1 MEAVPSRMVHNFF
14 GHLLNLSLL
23 LLASLV
29 FISPVYA
36 LSKLKLEKVY
46 YKQDPIQ
53 FKTQRLYAIVKEV
66 GGEDFKGYIRVVVK
80 DSSGKVV
87 YTTERLQLILIANR
101 EAGVFWDVPHR
112 FAGDLDYEL
121 IVSKGDT
128 TVFSA
133 DSHMRVLRDTDR
145 DGIPN
150 VTDSDDDND
159 GLLDVEELSLGTD
172 PLDPD
177 TDDDGVVDGKD
188 AFAKDPKEWKDSDK
202 DGIGDNADL
211 DDDNDGIPDTE
222 EKRLHTDPYKA
233 DTDGDG
239 LSDSEELKLGTNPI
253 NPDTDGD
260 GLPDG
265 ADKQPLVKDKEV
277 GSKSPQAP
285 GQPNS
290 EETASGQG
298 GREHGQGAKEGV
310 GSGQGSNVQNGSQ
323 SKSRASEN
331 SEKAWQSKS
340 ASDGYGGSSSK
351 SAETRGKIQI
361 PTKESFKDSDGDG
374 LYDFV
379 EQRLGT
385 DPNDPDSDHDGV
397 PDGQDKAPT
406 DSTISERVSKLKDS
420 DNDGLYDHTEGMLG
434 TDPSD
439 KDTDGD
445 GLSDAQE
452 LALGTDPK
460 SKDSDMDGLNDKQEI
475 EAGLDPTNPN
485 DADYDSDNDGLTN
498 RQEVAIGTDVN
509 NPYTHSVLGR
519 KISDVTYSR
528 LRLGLRIGAIISLVA
543 GVVLLV
549 GWRRRGILSASKI
562 TQSS

>member
-1 MEAVPSRMVHNFF
+1 MGAALLRVVQKIF
-14 GHLLNLSLL
+14 GHLLSLSLL
-23 LLASLV
+23 LLASFA
-29 FISPVYA
+29 FISQVYA

-66 GGEDFKGYIRVVVK
+66 GGEDFKGYVRVVIK

-87 YTTERLQLILIANR
+87 YTTERLQLILIAGR

-112 FAGDLDYEL
+112 FAGDLRYEL
-121 IVSKGDT
+121 IVSKGDEA
-128 TVFSA
+128 VFSEE
-133 DSHMRVLRDTDR
+133 SHIRVLKDTDR

-150 VTDSDDDND
+150 VTDPDDDND

-177 TDDDGVVDGKD
+177 TDNDGVLDGKD
-188 AFAKDPKEWKDSDK
+188 AFAKDPQEWKDSDK

-211 DDDNDGIPDTE
+211 DDDNDGISDVE

-260 GLPDG
+260 GVADG
-265 ADKQPLVKDKEV
+265 ADKKPLVKDKEA
-277 GSKSPQAP
+277 GSKGSQVSRPS
-285 GQPNS
+285 NS
-290 EETASGQG
+290 KETASGQG
-298 GREHGQGAKEGV
+298 AKEGAAFRQSSAAKN
-310 GSGQGSNVQNGSQ
+310 GPQLEPGASANSKDAGQN
-323 SKSRASEN
+323 
-331 SEKAWQSKS
+331 KS
-340 ASDGYGGSSSK
+340 ASGGYDSGTMERTK
-351 SAETRGKIQI
+351 AHTKPQL
-361 PTKESFKDSDGDG
+361 PTKESFKDTDGDG

-397 PDGQDKAPT
+397 VDGQDKAPT
-406 DSTISERVSKLKDS
+406 DSTVSEQVKGLKDS
-420 DNDGLYDHTEGMLG
+420 DGDGLYDHTEKMLG
-434 TDPSD
+434 TDSSA

-460 SKDSDMDGLNDKQEI
+460 SKDSDMDGLNDRQEI

-528 LRLGLRIGAIISLVA
+528 LRLGIKIGAITSLTA
-543 GVVLLV
+543 GVVLLL
-549 GWRRRGILSASKI
+549 GWRRRGLLSARKI
-562 TQSS
+562 IQNS